1 MQRCQVSLQLEICPP
16 SEGKG
21 ASENYFDQYIHLTGP
36 PRLKGDDKSV
46 ALKFTVGGFSK
57 TLKDTVGSVVEL
69 EDVDEK
75 EKGLEAKQ
83 EQLQKEKDQ
92 LQKEVQRMSEIN
104 KIQDSCIKLN
114 IGGHLY
120 TTSILTLAKGPQSM
134 LAAMFSG
141 RHSVKKEEDG
151 SYFIDRDGTH
161 FRYILNYLRDGGFKN
176 DSLPS
181 DRDIQKELLTEAEY
195 YQLSGLVA
203 LLQRILSAD
212 LSNNV
217 TVPKC
222 VKMPYKSVAL
232 KSTVDGFS
240 KTVDRFSKTLQDT
253 VGSVVEL
260 EEMAK
265 DVSKTQKELD
275 EKETELEAKQD
286 QLQKEKDQLQD
297 EIQKETD
304 QLQKD
309 IQKWKDQF
317 QNEKDQLQKEKDQ
330 LQKEIQLMSD
340 LNKIC
345 EKRIKLDIGGHIYA
359 TSVLTL
365 TKDPQSML
373 ATMFSGR
380 HSVKKEEDGSYF
392 IDRDGTHFRYIL
404 NYLRDGGFKE
414 GMLPGDILTE
424 LQTEAEYYQLSGL
437 VALLRGD

>member
-1 MQRCQVSLQLEICPP
+1 M
-16 SEGKG
+16 
-21 ASENYFDQYIHLTGP
+21 
-36 PRLKGDDKSV
+36 
-46 ALKFTVGGFSK
+46 
-57 TLKDTVGSVVEL
+57 TLKTQGVVEL
-69 EDVDEK
+69 KDVSKTKKELDEK
-75 EKGLEAKQ
+75 ETELEVKQ

-92 LQKEVQRMSEIN
+92 LQEEKDQLQTDIKRMSEIN

-120 TTSILTLAKGPQSM
+120 TTSILTLAKDPQSM

-161 FRYILNYLRDGGFKN
+161 FRYILNYLRDEGFKEGM
-176 DSLPS
+176 LPS
-181 DRDIQKELLTEAEY
+181 DILTELQTEAEY
-195 YQLSGLVA
+195 YQLSGLVD

-212 LSNNV
+212 LSDNV

-253 VGSVVEL
+253 VGGVVEL

>member
-1 MQRCQVSLQLEICPP
+1 MQWCQGSFQLEICPP

-21 ASENYFDQYIHLTGP
+21 ATENYFDQYIHLTGP
-36 PRLKGDDKSV
+36 PSLKSDEKSV
-46 ALKFTVGGFSK
+46 
-57 TLKDTVGSVVEL
+57 TLKTQGVVEL
-69 EDVDEK
+69 KDVSKTKKELDEK
-75 EKGLEAKQ
+75 ETELDVKQ

-92 LQKEVQRMSEIN
+92 LQTDIQRMSEIN

-120 TTSILTLAKGPQSM
+120 TTSILTLAKDPQSM

-161 FRYILNYLRDGGFKN
+161 FRYILNYLRDGGFK
-176 DSLPS
+176 DGTLPS
-181 DRDIQKELLTEAEY
+181 DILTELQTEAEY
-195 YQLSGLVA
+195 YQLSVLVD

-212 LSNNV
+212 LSDNV

-232 KSTVDGFS
+232 KSTIDG
-240 KTVDRFSKTLQDT
+240 FSKTLQDT

-317 QNEKDQLQKEKDQ
+317 QNEKDKLQKEKDQ

-345 EKRIKLDIGGHIYA
+345 EKRIKLDIGGHIYT